1 MRKRL
6 LTFKEFLLYEQILVD
21 EDLFEFVSATPALP
35 NQRTLKEDTT
45 IENNSKHI
53 YRLPLPKHTQRKD

>member
-21 EDLFEFVSATPALP
+21 EDLFEFVPATTIHP
-35 NQRTLKEDTT
+35 NQIILKEDITN
-45 IENNSKHI
+45 ENNSKHI
-53 YRLPLPKHTQRKD
+53 HRLPLPKYTQRKD